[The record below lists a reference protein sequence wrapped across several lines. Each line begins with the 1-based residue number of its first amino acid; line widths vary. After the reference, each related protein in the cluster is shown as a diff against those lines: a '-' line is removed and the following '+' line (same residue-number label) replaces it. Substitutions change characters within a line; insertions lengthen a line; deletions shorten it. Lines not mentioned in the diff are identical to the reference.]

1 VHPEWARRGI
11 GSFLL
16 EASENAA
23 LAAGFRRLEMGAT
36 LTGVPLYLLKGYRI
50 VEQIDVPLKD
60 GASLR
65 VVRMAKEIAK
75 EI

>member
-1 VHPEWARRGI
+1 
-11 GSFLL
+11 
-16 EASENAA
+16 
-23 LAAGFRRLEMGAT
+23 MGAT